1 MSVDVLVIGAGPAGI
16 ASAYMLQKAGIS
28 YQVVDSASVI
38 ASTWANQYPS
48 LRLNTSRFYSH
59 LPGRK
64 FPWHYGIFPTA
75 RQYHRYLLDFV
86 KAHALNIQLGVTVKR
101 VAPLSVGWEVE
112 SDRGIEHF
120 PAVILATGRYPNPI
134 TPYIPGADSFRGTFI
149 HAHDYRKP
157 QDFAGKKVLVV
168 GNGPSGVD
176 LSTELPQAAALPVLL
191 AMRSGVKLKPRY
203 PWGLPKHA
211 WMLLGEALPRRW
223 RKALL
228 DRVEAVQYQGIERW
242 GIKVA
247 SGDRQ
252 TSAAATRGPELIHAA
267 RRGDVRIVEAPLRF
281 DEHGAHLADGR
292 YETVDAVIM
301 ATGYL
306 PHLACLDFP
315 YEVDEIG
322 LPKRTPVDFP
332 VYEGYLPHT
341 GYEAAGQSGL
351 YIAGVFYQGRGAMY
365 NFNVEAEIIVK
376 QIQAYLPRVQSVMLA
391 ASPTEKAPI

>member
-16 ASAYMLQKAGIS
+16 ASAYMLQQAGIS
-28 YQVVDSASVI
+28 YQVVDAAAVI

-48 LRLNTSRFYSH
+48 LRLNTTRFYSH

-64 FPWHYGIFPTA
+64 FPWHYGIFPSA
-75 RQYHRYLLDFV
+75 GQYHQYLVGFV
-86 KAHALNIQLGVTVKR
+86 QVHALKIQLGVTVKR
-101 VAPLSVGWEVE
+101 VTPLKAGWEVE
-112 SDRGIEHF
+112 TDQGVTVY
-120 PAVILATGRYPNPI
+120 PAVILATGRFPNPI
-134 TPYIPGADSFRGTFI
+134 TPRIPGIDRFQGRLI

-157 QDFAGKKVLVV
+157 ADFAGQKVMVV

-176 LSTELPQAAALPVLL
+176 ISTELPQAAALPVLL

-211 WMLLGEALPRRW
+211 WMLLAEYLPRTW
-223 RKALL
+223 RDALL
-228 DRVEAVQYQGIERW
+228 ARVEAVQYQGIERW

-247 SGDRQ
+247 SGERQ

-267 RRGDVRIVEAPLRF
+267 RDGAVRVVDAPLRF
-281 DEHGAHLADGR
+281 DEHGAHLADGS
-292 YETVDAVIM
+292 YEPVDAVIM

-306 PHLACLDFP
+306 PHLACLDFA
-315 YEVDEIG
+315 YECDEIG
-322 LPKRTPVDFP
+322 LPKRTAVDFP

-341 GYEAAGQSGL
+341 GYEVAGQSGL

-365 NFNVEAEIIVK
+365 NFNVEAEITVK
-376 QIQAYLPRVQSVMLA
+376 QIEAYLPSVKATLA
-391 ASPTEKAPI
+391 SG